1 MGPCTLTFDNHD
13 INLITTVCKLF
24 NHLHKFIYN
33 LTVIIIQ
40 ILKPSRPLESRQC
53 EVGDGDP
60 RKERDEAYRKALHLA
75 YFFVMSSCHLSP
87 GAITIPVAACFDRS
101 TPDIKSQSQSQ
112 SSFLLPNTG
121 YTVQRRSTM
130 IINMITQFYTA

>member
-1 MGPCTLTFDNHD
+1 MHWLIIEMGPCTLTFDNHD

-60 RKERDEAYRKALHLA
+60 RKERDEAYREALHLA
-75 YFFVMSSCHLSP
+75 YFVMSSCHLSP
-87 GAITIPVAACFDRS
+87 VACFFCLDRS
-101 TPDIKSQSQSQ
+101 TPDLKSQSQSQ

-121 YTVQRRSTM
+121 YTVQCRSTM
-130 IINMITQFYTA
+130 IIKLNMKL